1 MTCSEFENKIFLYD
15 ELTASDKALLDSH
28 RNDCNAC
35 SQLADQFIQSQAL
48 IRKVSAVKA
57 DVKDPHQLTL
67 RIMNSIVEKN
77 QVNVIDKLTFYL
89 DTIFVRFAFSTVSL
103 LLVGFFLYELPTID
117 HIDSKNQITRN
128 EIKSGPVLDMKLFLN
143 TYRKQRANKEPT
155 PISKY
160 AHYKS
165 VRSVKTYNQ

>member
-1 MTCSEFENKIFLYD
+1 MTCSEFEDKNFLYEESLVSEREAMD
-15 ELTASDKALLDSH
+15 VH
-28 RNDCNAC
+28 RSECEAC
-35 SQLADQFIQSQAL
+35 RKLADQFFQSQAS

-57 DVKDPHQLTL
+57 DIKDPQQLTL

-77 QVNVIDKLTFYL
+77 QINVIDKLTFYL
-89 DTIFVRFAFSTVSL
+89 DTFFVRFAFSTVSL

-117 HIDSKNQITRN
+117 RVDSKNQITRN

-143 TYRKQRANKEPT
+143 TYRKQRTNKEST

-160 AHYKS
+160 AYYKS
-165 VRSVKTYNQ
+165 VRSVKPYNQ